1 MEKVEQSIVCSKCGH
16 KLPDEWISEAT
27 PDQTCDQC
35 GASEFKI
42 HIAVTEEAAIQ
53 INAWMK
59 AKNEDK
65 TRPRKKRVR
74 QEVFAGDDLRV
85 SKGDYVEKL
94 RVIDKDNDVYIE
106 KIVDKTTKQVIHS
119 NEEPLSEHFGH
130 GSAKFKKDS

>member
-1 MEKVEQSIVCSKCGH
+1 M
-16 KLPDEWISEAT
+16 
-27 PDQTCDQC
+27 
-35 GASEFKI
+35 
-42 HIAVTEEAAIQ
+42 
-53 INAWMK
+53 
-59 AKNEDK
+59 
-65 TRPRKKRVR
+65 
-74 QEVFAGDDLRV
+74 FAGDDLRV